1 MFTVLPLPDID
12 GTLKEIEYGMDVLKA
27 DGVGMYTCYHDKWM
41 GDLSSIRCSKSS
53 TGARR

>member
-27 DGVGMYTCYHDKWM
+27 DGVGMYTCYHDNGWAIR
-41 GDLSSIRCSKSS
+41 SSIRCSRSS
-53 TGARR
+53 TAAKR